1 MGFLVRGGPFFMV
14 RWQYILVFSIISR
27 GYVKVMNSAV
37 IVRLLSGYC
46 AVRIKDIRDVFATKN
61 GIEINFLLFLF
72 AHVYFLLYLCT
83 QIIKLSTINCQLST
97 VNYQLSTVNYQLST
111 INYQLSTINYQLSTI
126 NYQLSTIN
134 CQLSTVNCYAYF
146 QPYCST

>member
-37 IVRLLSGYC
+37 IVRLLCGYC

-83 QIIKLSTINCQLST
+83 QII
-97 VNYQLSTVNYQLST
+97 
-111 INYQLSTINYQLSTI
+111 